1 MPHSVQGDCAPV
13 TIDVTQATG
22 AYTHTSANA
31 YMQSQGHMHSLHT
44 TATSNMVFNK
54 SAQHFQEHRT
64 CTWSSAD
71 NNDQGPSLLM
81 ELVDH
86 LVALGVFC
94 AKAFALHDSKQYGL
108 KVLLQEKTSQ
118 LSTVW
123 CMA

>member
-1 MPHSVQGDCAPV
+1 MPASVQGDCAPV
-13 TIDVTQATG
+13 TVHVTQATG
-22 AYTHTSANA
+22 IQPLSMLICSLKATCA
-31 YMQSQGHMHSLHT
+31 HSRKAAWCSTRVHSI
-44 TATSNMVFNK
+44 SN
-54 SAQHFQEHRT
+54 SIIT

-81 ELVDH
+81 ELIDH

-118 LSTVW
+118 FSTVW